1 MKNKKLLVAILSI
14 SFVLSSQTAKADEDG
29 SSEIELSEATEKNE
43 ENSVSN
49 NNITSLKKD
58 EENSGSEINETR
70 IEIENSNTDTK
81 EIHPEKADEQEE
93 KTQIVTKTLRVKV
106 GDSVDPSLAIE
117 NLPEGARAVYEGE
130 KIDTSTEG
138 TQCVELTIKYDDAS
152 KEDEKVRV
160 EIVVEADED
169 PTKGNA
175 EEDNNNAHRD
185 EKEDKSPENNEKI
198 QNVGIEIAD
207 LKVSERVRSGATIE
221 QTIDLELTLKG
232 LDDGNFDVD
241 LLPETIEVDVQ
252 FTSAGSGNIIYKKTI
267 TINRRDIVDNKVR
280 AKAIVDIPVS
290 LGSGKWN
297 AIITNAPNTVVEG
310 ETGTT
315 KTNPVDKSLSL
326 PKGYSQIINPE
337 IKVKVQDPYGRE
349 VLRDDDG
356 ILKGKLSI
364 DGADKHQGDSDEG
377 VDLSFEIDSNKY
389 SANLKDNPEIDEL
402 DLSYPGEKP
411 TLTVEGENNG
421 EIQLGDTKKTTYK
434 IKKSYDKKTGGT
446 ITLTTT
452 PDVLNPKAGDQTP
465 EGYVRVTFK
474 AGTGVEGF
482 DEIIKDIKKG
492 AKIPKGAFPTLPKAK
507 IGYKNPTWSIAPG
520 STITGK
526 TTIIGSATENDNQ
539 KYTAQGGTIN
549 KKFGEKTTEAEVIE
563 KVTTN
568 YPTTDPAKKPVVTV
582 NQDQTIPDGSKAGKF
597 TVKTTVT
604 YQDTTTQEVKVTVI
618 VGETLEDIKKIADTT
633 ITNKDQAVVEY
644 KPIKSIVITPGDT
657 EATVK
662 VGNLPAGLKYD
673 KNTKT
678 ISGTP
683 TIENW
688 GKDEEREVTVE
699 VSTENKDGSGTTETV
714 TITVQRD
721 TDGDGIP
728 DITDD
733 DDDNDGIKD
742 KDDKNPKVADKLT
755 LEATPKT
762 QTVIEGQ
769 EIKDITAKVNKDGAV
784 ITNDQGLTVDG
795 NSLKGKAPKVTW
807 KDDKH
812 ESEDVTVTITATI
825 VKGDKTETIT
835 DTVTITVQRDTD
847 GDGTPDVTDTDDDG
861 DGVSDEDEKKAGT
874 DPKDKDSKPD
884 TEAPV
889 ITKPEDKTVIEK
901 KPIEE
906 ITVTTDDPKADVT
919 VTGLPE
925 GLTFDKKTGKITG
938 TPTVNDWGKEE
949 TRDFTVT
956 VKAKDEAGN
965 ESEKTFK
972 ITVQRDTDGD
982 GTPDV
987 TDPDDDNDGIK
998 DEEDNK
1004 QKAWDAKVEGKVT
1017 TPKGTQPTVDQ
1028 YKEKIKNLPEGST
1041 VAIKTEPDVS
1051 TTGEKTAVVTVTL
1064 PNGEKVDVEI
1074 PVTVTDT
1081 TVPGGDDDKK
1091 PDEDDKKPGE
1101 DDKKPGEDD
1110 KKPGDDDK
1118 KPGEDDKKPGDDNTK
1133 PGKSDGKND
1142 RKPNLPEDKVKVK
1155 DEDNLTDK
1163 EKNKILDEVKKVNP
1177 DAKKVEMDDKGNV
1190 VLTYDD
1196 GFETSIPY
1204 KSLVAKVEPGAVV
1217 IPSRDKSYAQDPF
1230 KGNKQNAQEPMR
1242 NRRNQLGA
1250 KNVKTGVGSA
1260 SGLLG
1265 LLGAAIS
1272 GLFVT
1277 KKKEDEDK

>member
-49 NNITSLKKD
+49 NNITSFKKD
-58 EENSGSEINETR
+58 KENSESEINETR
-70 IEIENSNTDTK
+70 IEIENPNTDTK

-232 LDDGNFDVD
+232 LDDGDFDVD
-241 LLPETIEVDVQ
+241 LLPETIDIDVQ

-267 TINRRDIVDNKVR
+267 TINRSAIVDNKVK

-290 LGSGKWN
+290 LGLGKWN

-315 KTNPVDKSLSL
+315 KSNPVDKSLSL

-349 VLRDDDG
+349 ALREDDG
-356 ILKGKLSI
+356 KLKGKLSI
-364 DGADKHQGDSDEG
+364 DGADKHQGDSNTG
-377 VDLSFEIDSNKY
+377 VDLSFEIDSSKY
-389 SANLKDNPEIDEL
+389 SANLRDNPKIDEL
-402 DLSYPGEKP
+402 DLSYPGENP

-421 EIQLGDTKKTTYK
+421 EIQLGDTKKSTYK

-446 ITLTTT
+446 ITLTKT

-482 DEIIKDIKKG
+482 DEIQLDVKNG
-492 AKIPKGAFPTLPKAK
+492 ATINEKYFPRLKVLDGFRDAK
-507 IGYKNPTWSIAPG
+507 WSIAPG

-563 KVTTN
+563 KVTIN

-742 KDDKNPKVADKLT
+742 KDDKNSKVADKLT

-835 DTVTITVQRDTD
+835 DTVT
-847 GDGTPDVTDTDDDG
+847 
-861 DGVSDEDEKKAGT
+861 
-874 DPKDKDSKPD
+874 
-884 TEAPV
+884 
-889 ITKPEDKTVIEK
+889 
-901 KPIEE
+901 
-906 ITVTTDDPKADVT
+906 
-919 VTGLPE
+919 
-925 GLTFDKKTGKITG
+925 
-938 TPTVNDWGKEE
+938 
-949 TRDFTVT
+949 
-956 VKAKDEAGN
+956 
-965 ESEKTFK
+965 

-1081 TVPGGDDDKK
+1081 TVPGG
-1091 PDEDDKKPGE
+1091 EDDKKPGE

-1118 KPGEDDKKPGDDNTK
+1118 KPGEDDKKPGDDDTK

-1217 IPSRDKSYAQDPF
+1217 IPSRDKSHAQDPF

-1250 KNVKTGVGSA
+1250 KNVKTGVSSA
-1260 SGLLG
+1260 SGLFG

-1277 KKKEDEDK
+1277 KKKENEDK